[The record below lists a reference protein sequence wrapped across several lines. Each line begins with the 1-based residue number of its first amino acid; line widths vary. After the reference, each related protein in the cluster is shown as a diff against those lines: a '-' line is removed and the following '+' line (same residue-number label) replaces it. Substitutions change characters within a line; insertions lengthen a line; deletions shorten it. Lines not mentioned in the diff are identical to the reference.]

1 MVNYREPQKPKK
13 WKVQLENFSMENGI
27 AVEQKIMS
35 VRKMPGGP
43 ATGAIITS
51 QIAAVCFCVYKSP
64 FRRKQKLCSC

>member
-13 WKVQLENFSMENGI
+13 WKARLENFSMENCT

-43 ATGAIITS
+43 ATGANITS
-51 QIAAVCFCVYKSP
+51 QIAAVCFCVYESP
-64 FRRKQKLCSC
+64 FRRKQNPCSC